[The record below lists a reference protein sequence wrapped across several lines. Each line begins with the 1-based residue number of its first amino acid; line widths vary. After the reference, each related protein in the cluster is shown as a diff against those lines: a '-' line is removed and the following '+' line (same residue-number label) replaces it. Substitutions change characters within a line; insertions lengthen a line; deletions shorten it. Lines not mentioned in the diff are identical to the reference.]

1 MRKGFMERSLLLR
14 QSSTLGGSRAESGG
28 GLVWR
33 SREKAQKG
41 NWFLRAP
48 GILCGH
54 WREAGATHRGW
65 LKPESTVNREN
76 APDREKAPGFKN
88 PLGNVGEGGA
98 CGAPA
103 LGDDVIAERKPALE
117 ARTRA
122 HRSSIAQ

>member
-54 WREAGATHRGW
+54 WREAGAAHRGW

-76 APDREKAPGFKN
+76 APDKEKAPGFKN
-88 PLGNVGEGGA
+88 PLGMWEKGEPVVLLLWGMMSSQRENR
-98 CGAPA
+98 PSRPEPELTA
-103 LGDDVIAERKPALE
+103 L
-117 ARTRA
+117 
-122 HRSSIAQ
+122 Q